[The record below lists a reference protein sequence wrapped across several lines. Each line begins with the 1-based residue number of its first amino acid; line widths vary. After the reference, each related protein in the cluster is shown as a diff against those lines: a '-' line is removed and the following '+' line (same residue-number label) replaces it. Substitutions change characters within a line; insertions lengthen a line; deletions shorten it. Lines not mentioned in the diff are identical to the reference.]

1 MWALG
6 WAFLGGES
14 LLKYCCYVHAKAQD
28 QTHVVDEVEVE
39 DEVVVVLVVA
49 LNLPLLSSSRRPRAR
64 RIMWSCRSQGQGQS
78 EEKRKHNNNNN
89 NNNKRT
95 NDGSVPPPI
104 RALLAIKGKQVQLII
119 ALTSEAHSPLSRHTK
134 AIIR

>member
-1 MWALG
+1 
-6 WAFLGGES
+6 
-14 LLKYCCYVHAKAQD
+14 
-28 QTHVVDEVEVE
+28 VVDEVEVE
-39 DEVVVVLVVA
+39 DEVVVLVVA

-78 EEKRKHNNNNN
+78 EEKRREEERN

-95 NDGSVPPPI
+95 NDGSVPPPS

>member
-1 MWALG
+1 MGSWVGLFG
-6 WAFLGGES
+6 CES
-14 LLKYCCYVHAKAQD
+14 LLKYCCYVHAKAQG

-39 DEVVVVLVVA
+39 DEVVVVLVEA

-64 RIMWSCRSQGQGQS
+64 RIMWSCRNQGPVRR
-78 EEKRKHNNNNN
+78 EEEHNN

-95 NDGSVPPPI
+95 NDGSVPHS